1 MLAPDRACCSRR
13 WGVKMSTTIKSILA
27 VAALF
32 GAMVLFSGAT
42 EERLDIHSPGVT
54 CPVFAWPNSYSAC
67 LDDGIR
73 PSGALDQVEF
83 AAADQPAVFE

>member
-1 MLAPDRACCSRR
+1 
-13 WGVKMSTTIKSILA
+13 MSTTIKSILA

-42 EERLDIHSPGVT
+42 EEHLDIHSPGVI

-83 AAADQPAVFE
+83 AAADRPAVFE

>member
-1 MLAPDRACCSRR
+1 MLH
-13 WGVKMSTTIKSILA
+13 GETGGKKMTTTIKSILA

-32 GAMVLFSGAT
+32 GAMLLFSGAT
-42 EERLDIHSPGVT
+42 EERLDIRSPGVT

-67 LDDGIR
+67 LDDGVR

-83 AAADQPAVFE
+83 AAADRPAVFE